1 MGSEPA
7 DGHVRVRDEHFN
19 KTARFS
25 RVPLSAKADA
35 GLIADPIGSE
45 LLRLGFS
52 FETVGLVVLNSDG

>member
-7 DGHVRVRDEHFN
+7 DGHVRVRDEHLN

-25 RVPLSAKADA
+25 RVPLGAKTDA
-35 GLIADPIGSE
+35 RLIADPIGSE

-52 FETVGLVVLNSDG
+52 LETVGLVVLNADG